1 MSAFIM
7 WAESQLILASVD
19 TEKQLVRDQEYGC
32 SQSIVESKP
41 FWTFWEVKDTIQW
54 KSVCNV
60 PHRWIKWGI
69 KVLYNN
75 LFRILPFLFS
85 WPSEAQRVVVLSL
98 FSKPLMEIVL
108 VQMSFVDQGSKERVI
123 SSLFLIRYNYVF
135 NSMYSL
141 VEGCSC

>member
-32 SQSIVESKP
+32 SHSTVESNILGGERYNEKVCVMFP
-41 FWTFWEVKDTIQW
+41 IAEPNEVSKYYLTICF
-54 KSVCNV
+54 V
-60 PHRWIKWGI
+60 
-69 KVLYNN
+69 
-75 LFRILPFLFS
+75 FLPFLFY

>member
-1 MSAFIM
+1 MLAQYSRIQNVLNILGGERYNEKVCVMFPI
-7 WAESQLILASVD
+7 AEPNEV
-19 TEKQLVRDQEYGC
+19 
-32 SQSIVESKP
+32 SKYYL
-41 FWTFWEVKDTIQW
+41 TICF
-54 KSVCNV
+54 V
-60 PHRWIKWGI
+60 
-69 KVLYNN
+69 
-75 LFRILPFLFS
+75 FLPFLLS